1 MLEGMKTTDRQQRIN
16 EQGTRAGLDGFSLA
30 AENVEA
36 RAEQCPIPIGVAAT
50 RWIYQLWVSHYLRS
64 PLAQQRAQELRE
76 KVEARERAAA
86 ENGNNSTRDDG
97 EVDPHPVVGSV
108 AHVSS
113 RKDGE

>member
-1 MLEGMKTTDRQQRIN
+1 MEPRDRQQRISK
-16 EQGTRAGLDGFSLA
+16 QGTRAGLDGFSLA

-50 RWIYQLWVSHYLRS
+50 RFLYQYWISHYLRS

-86 ENGNNSTRDDG
+86 ENGDNATEDDRG
-97 EVDPHPVVGSV
+97 VKAGAVVGSV